1 MNRKEINL
9 NAGAEIKKIQG
20 FTLIEIV
27 IYCAIFI
34 MFAIYAIQSLIWIN
48 TQMARQINTMGLREH
63 NVYKIDYSNIYKRYK
78 IENEKIRNQFGEL
91 VNLSKAVVPTIKE
104 DRNLGIILN
113 QTQSESGVVEE
124 KYDVIFFDE
133 I

>member
-1 MNRKEINL
+1 MNRKEININL
-9 NAGAEIKKIQG
+9 SADTIKVQG

-48 TQMARQINTMGLREH
+48 TQMARQINIMGLREH
-63 NVYKIDYSNIYKRYK
+63 NVYKIHYSNTYKRYK

-91 VNLSKAVVPTIKE
+91 VNSSKVVVPTIKE

-113 QTQSESGVVEE
+113 QTQFESGVGEE
-124 KYDVIFFDE
+124 KYDVIFFDS